1 MYGRYTG
8 KGAINRNCLWAS
20 SYIELRTDFT
30 SAIVNMLK
38 ELKKAISIESKAS
51 MIIMSHK
58 VEHNHEQI
66 AIAKKKK
73 KKKKN

>member
-1 MYGRYTG
+1 
-8 KGAINRNCLWAS
+8 
-20 SYIELRTDFT
+20 
-30 SAIVNMLK
+30 MLK

-73 KKKKN
+73 KTRKPGEELARRIQSKF

>member
-1 MYGRYTG
+1 
-8 KGAINRNCLWAS
+8 
-20 SYIELRTDFT
+20 
-30 SAIVNMLK
+30 MLK

-73 KKKKN
+73 KKTRKLGEELARRIQSKF